1 LKLPISYYQSEDVVD
16 LANDLLGKV
25 LFTYSNGLLTA
36 GIITETEAYAGVN
49 DKASHAHGGRRTKR
63 NEIMYEK
70 GGFSYVY
77 LCYGVHYL
85 FNIVTAPAGIPHAI
99 LIRGVLPYSGKKEM
113 ANRVNK
119 SGIEPRLTNGPGK
132 LSKALGIDI
141 YFNAKMLT
149 GEEIWVEDRGIKI
162 AREDILVSKR
172 IGVDYAGED
181 ANLPYRFNLNIDK
194 YI

>member
-1 LKLPISYYQSEDVVD
+1 LKLPISYYQSQDVVE
-16 LANDLLGKV
+16 LANDLLGKI

-36 GIITETEAYAGVN
+36 GMITETEAYAGVN
-49 DKASHAHGGRRTKR
+49 DKASHAYGGRRTKR

-85 FNIVTAPAGIPHAI
+85 FNIVTAPYGIPHAI
-99 LIRGVLPYSGKKEM
+99 LIRGVLPYSGKKDM
-113 ANRVNK
+113 ALRVDK
-119 SGIEPRLTNGPGK
+119 PVIEPRFTNGPGK

-141 YFNAKMLT
+141 NFNSKILT
-149 GEEIWVEDRGIKI
+149 GDEVWVEDHGIKI
-162 AREDILVSKR
+162 ARKDILVSKR